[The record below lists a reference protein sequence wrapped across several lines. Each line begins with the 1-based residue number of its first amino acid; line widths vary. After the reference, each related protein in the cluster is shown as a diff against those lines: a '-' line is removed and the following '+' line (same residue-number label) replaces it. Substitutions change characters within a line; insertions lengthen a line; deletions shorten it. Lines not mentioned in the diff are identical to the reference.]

1 MSTFDP
7 QQPKPLPDEPRRAD
21 DSPLPPPA
29 PHSLARPST
38 PPTPAPTSLPTPA
51 SPRPPQAVSAP
62 PAAPV
67 RGTPRRATVRVR
79 HIAYGPLAQF
89 GCLLGA
95 VGWVIPGLLL
105 GLGVSSLV
113 GAARRWL
120 DGIQDFNLSL
130 LGREIARV
138 NLVQALGLTMAQG
151 RLQALDAAGP
161 LTILGVT
168 FSVALVGGLLAM
180 LIILL
185 LGVVYNALAATTGGI
200 ELDLDERVG

>member
-1 MSTFDP
+1 MSTPNP
-7 QQPKPLPDEPRRAD
+7 QQPKPLPDEPQRD
-21 DSPLPPPA
+21 ELSLPPAA
-29 PHSLARPST
+29 PQSLARPST
-38 PPTPAPTSLPTPA
+38 PPAPAPTSLPTPA
-51 SPRPPQAVSAP
+51 AMRPPEAVSAP
-62 PAAPV
+62 PAPPL

-79 HIAYGPLAQF
+79 HVAYGPLAQF

-113 GAARRWL
+113 GIARRWL
-120 DGIQDFNLSL
+120 DSVQQFNLNL
-130 LGREIARV
+130 LGRDIARV
-138 NLVQALGLTMAQG
+138 DLVQTLGLAAAQG